1 MSSSRPV
8 TVVLTLLLIAGISAF
23 LSGITGPNPV
33 RAWQIFLVNFLFWSG
48 AALAGPVFA
57 AIHTVTEARWGLTVK
72 RLAEGL
78 GFFLPVSLLLFF
90 VLFLGESAPFYGS
103 SDSSP
108 ERQWWLSLPFLFV
121 RDALGLVLLYGASLA
136 VLYYSIRPDLGTNG
150 LENGKSP
157 PGVFYRLLTHGWL
170 GMQAERERG
179 KRGLAIL
186 APILLVTYAAVFSLV
201 GIDLVMS
208 LDPEWYS
215 ALFGAYF
222 FISNIYLG
230 LAVIAILAVLA
241 GKLLKLEGHGEES
254 HLFDLANLI
263 FAFCLL
269 TGHFLWS
276 QYLVIWY
283 GNLPEE
289 TEYLILRT
297 KSMPWAP
304 VAWGVFMMTFV
315 VPFVFLL
322 NRRVKQSPL
331 MVAAIASLIAAGMW
345 FERYILVVPALSP
358 QGGLLLGWT
367 ELLITGGFLSAV
379 ILTYMIFLRLVP
391 IIPVTRSRSVS
402 LRRQ

>member
-1 MSSSRPV
+1 V
-8 TVVLTLLLIAGISAF
+8 TAVLMLLLVAGVSAF
-23 LSGITGPNPV
+23 LSGTGGPDPV

-48 AALAGPVFA
+48 VAQAGPIFA
-57 AIHTVTEARWGLTVK
+57 AIYQVTEARWGSEVK

-78 GFFLPVSLLLFF
+78 GFFLPVSLFF
-90 VLFLGESAPFYGS
+90 FLVLFLGESTLFHAA

-108 ERQWWLSLPFLFV
+108 ERQLWLSLPFFFI
-121 RDALGLVLLYGASLA
+121 RDTLGLVLLYGVSLA
-136 VLYYSIRPDLGTNG
+136 VLYYSIRPDLGPNG
-150 LENGKSP
+150 LENGTRRT
-157 PGVFYRLLTHGWL
+157 GVFPRLVTRGWL
-170 GMQAERERG
+170 GTEAERERS
-179 KRGLAIL
+179 KRRLLIF
-186 APILLVTYAAVFSLV
+186 APVLLVLYAAVFSLV

-230 LAVIAILAVLA
+230 LAAIAIVVVLG
-241 GKLLKLEGHGEES
+241 GKSLKKRENGKGN

-297 KSMPWAP
+297 KSLPWAP
-304 VAWGVFMMTFV
+304 VAWSVFIMTFV
-315 VPFVFLL
+315 VPFVIFL
-322 NRRVKQSPL
+322 NRRVKQSPV
-331 MVAAIASLIAAGMW
+331 MVLAVAFLVAAGMW
-345 FERYILVVPALSP
+345 LERYILVVPSLSP
-358 QGGLLLGWT
+358 QTGLLLGWT
-367 ELLITGGFLSAV
+367 ELFITGGFLSAM
-379 ILTYMIFLRLVP
+379 ILTYMAFLRWVP
-391 IIPVTRSRSVS
+391 IDASASAQSYQTGRS
-402 LRRQ
+402 